1 MEDAHGTYQSELELC
16 SWLAGKSMPLTA
28 NESYLFTIK
37 SYLLSLLL
45 LPPYRLAADGFQGW
59 RPCGSNKAAFLF
71 QLSLTE
77 TSW

>member
-16 SWLAGKSMPLTA
+16 SWLASKSMPRAA
-28 NESYLFTIK
+28 NEPYLSTIK
-37 SYLLSLLL
+37 SYLLSTLL

-59 RPCGSNKAAFLF
+59 RPRGSNKAAFLF
-71 QLSLTE
+71 QLSLVE